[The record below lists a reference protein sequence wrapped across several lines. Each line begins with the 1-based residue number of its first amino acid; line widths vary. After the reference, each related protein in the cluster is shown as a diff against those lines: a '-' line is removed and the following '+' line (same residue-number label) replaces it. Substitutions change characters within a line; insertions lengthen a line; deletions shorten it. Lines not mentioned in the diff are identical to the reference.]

1 MKFALPKHRT
11 ARTIASTLLIGLAL
25 TGASVAAHADDARR
39 TKNTTTAAA
48 DHSSPR
54 QGDRGESVKNLQ
66 RQLNTQGHRLAV
78 DGIFGPKTAAALRD
92 FQRAH
97 GLKADGIAGSDTRT
111 ALAAGH
117 NTQKPAPS
125 KSGYYLQFDKNQKNP
140 MWSKLSLVHDGKV
153 LKSYRAGSGK
163 GSTDECAGSE
173 GWLPSGT
180 YKVEGHMT
188 DRGAGSY
195 TAVRG
200 YAIQLEDKA
209 CKPKPGQ
216 KPATRTNLFIHSEMR
231 SDGTQAPDVPFMD
244 DDIWRWNGDMDYQ
257 SLGCIK
263 LTPTDIKDLFS
274 RLDRAG
280 WPKNLTLRVN

>member
-1 MKFALPKHRT
+1 MKLPLPKHRA
-11 ARTIASTLLIGLAL
+11 ARAIASTLLIGLAL

-39 TKNTTTAAA
+39 TKHTTAAAA

-54 QGDRGESVKNLQ
+54 QGDRGKSVKDLQ

-97 GLKADGIAGSDTRT
+97 GLKADGTAGSDTRT
-111 ALAAGH
+111 ALLTAGH
-117 NTQKPAPS
+117 SIGKA
-125 KSGYYLQFDKNQKNP
+125 GYYLQFDKNAKNP
-140 MWSKLSLVHDGKV
+140 MWSKLSLVHDGRV

-180 YKVEGHMT
+180 YKVEGHET
-188 DRGAGSY
+188 DRGTGSLL

-216 KPATRTNLFIHSEMR
+216 KPVTRTNLFIHSEMG
-231 SDGTQAPDVPFMD
+231 SDGAQAPDLPFKD
-244 DDIWRWNGDMDYQ
+244 DDPWRWNGDMDYQ

-280 WPKNLTLRVN
+280 WPRNLTLHVN